1 MLDCQTKKGKRYI
14 HYENLTAEWIEDR
27 SQGKTKLVKFD
38 ALTSCAD
45 RFAVSTTSGAKQA
58 LIEIK
63 ARNMNKDTFVNQ
75 FNSEYMISTHK
86 VYKCK
91 SIAEKH
97 KIPFFIFVNLIKDN
111 YILRIKA
118 IDKNG
123 NFSDHRI
130 ENRQTQ
136 NTCNGGTK
144 YDDVF
149 LFKVPTEMIISK

>member
-1 MLDCQTKKGKRYI
+1 MLDCETPKGKRYI
-14 HYENLTAEWIEDR
+14 HYESLTAQWIEDR
-27 SQGKTKLVKFD
+27 SRGKTKLVKFD
-38 ALTSCAD
+38 ELTSSAD
-45 RFAVSTTSGAKQA
+45 RFAVSPISGAKQA

-63 ARNMNKDTFVNQ
+63 ARNMKKDTFVNQ

-86 VYKCK
+86 VNKCK
-91 SIAEKH
+91 NIAEKYE
-97 KIPFFIFVNLIKDN
+97 IPFFVFVNMIKDN

-123 NFSDHRI
+123 NFSQHRI

-144 YDDVF
+144 YDEVY
-149 LFKVPTEMIISK
+149 LFKVPSDMIIPK